1 MASIFWL
8 LGSILFFQ
16 FSIDARNIDQHS
28 LFSFNK
34 IERDY
39 NSAHFIEQSVDYEII
54 RDKADLLYPDNS
66 PRKTLKIRLKNG
78 LEAYLISDPEV
89 QQSAAS
95 LCVEVGSWSDPENVP
110 GMAHF
115 VEHLLF
121 MGTRKYPAEA
131 DFCKYIGERGGEYN
145 AFTAHDRTV
154 YGFCLNHEGLDGAL
168 DRLSHFFIDPLFSS
182 STIDREKNAIH
193 HEFEDHIEN
202 DSIRI
207 WRVLK
212 ETGNPLHPNAVF
224 SCGNLKSLKEA
235 SSKEIKEW
243 YSKHYTAPNMNLVI
257 LSSMPLSELAK
268 MAVKFF
274 SPISSEIGEKYIYKE
289 PFTSEKQKGHFTY
302 VNPSYKSRSLQL
314 IWEVPKEFAQGFSKR
329 PMQLVQLALDHQ
341 GGNSL
346 GSLLEEEDLA
356 KELIVD
362 YWRIEKDHVLFMVE
376 VTLTK
381 NGVEH
386 VDDVIYKCFQALNHL
401 KDKGIPYYLY
411 DQLYDAEK
419 KLLKSNSL
427 QNSFDFVLQAAS
439 SLMDEELGTFP
450 QKMSIPSSY
459 DKSFLNRFVHSL
471 VPDSCIFVLMAPV
484 HESKVK
490 LNTMEKWMGTS
501 YTMRPI
507 SEARLSKW
515 RDATSHPDIDLRA
528 SDYEDREEIGSAWQE
543 DENGEEVVAV
553 IESGSANIGLSYI
566 DDETSDSVSAF
577 FCIDSLVCNN
587 SIRDVGMTSLF
598 VMELQQQLDG
608 IFPNNEE
615 NSFFWDVISNNSEF
629 YLFLKA
635 LGDHKAEA
643 FHGFFEN
650 LCRIVVDHEG
660 FEQVKAYYIDNYS
673 GDPDPLEYAQA
684 IAESLLVP
692 HSYTAVEIYNTIQTI
707 SFDEYRVFAGR
718 FFSKIFVE
726 GIFYGH
732 LSEEEVVTYW
742 KLIESTLSLGDFN
755 QVEGVSSRIE
765 EITWTHPISVEKE
778 THRKGNALLVVLN
791 IGSITRENWAIQKI
805 ISQLLQ
811 DEFFEELRTKQQT
824 AYRLYSW
831 GETFQDKLLQYVA
844 IQSSTHDPRDLKI
857 RVESFLHDFSLN
869 FQKNISKDRV
879 NLVRHM
885 LITEFKRQKL
895 TLPGDEANRWLTASI
910 EILKMITYE
919 KICSVVNKVF
929 SSENQKRITVMVRES
944 DKDSRPVSDV
954 IQDADF

>member
-16 FSIDARNIDQHS
+16 FSVDAQNIHSHS

-34 IERDY
+34 IGRNY
-39 NSAHFIEQSVDYEII
+39 NSADFIEQSGDYEII
-54 RDKADLLYPDNS
+54 RDKADLLYPENS

-89 QQSAAS
+89 EQSAAS

-145 AFTAHDRTV
+145 AFTSHDRTV
-154 YGFCLNHEGLDGAL
+154 YGFSLNHEGLDGAL
-168 DRLSHFFIDPLFSS
+168 DRLSHFFIDPVFSS
-182 STIDREKNAIH
+182 STIEREKNAIH

-212 ETGNPLHPNAVF
+212 ETGNPSHPNAVF
-224 SCGNLKSLKEA
+224 SCGNLKSLQDTT
-235 SSKEIKEW
+235 SKEIKEW
-243 YSKHYTAPNMNLVI
+243 YSKHYTASNMNLVI
-257 LSSMPLSELAK
+257 LSSMPLSELSK

-274 SPISSEIGEKYIYKE
+274 SPISSEVGEKYFYKE
-289 PFTSEKQKGHFTY
+289 PFTSEKQKGHFIY
-302 VNPSYKSRSLQL
+302 VNPSFKSRSLQL
-314 IWEVPKEFAQGFSKR
+314 IWEVPKEFAEGFSKR

-341 GGNSL
+341 GENSL
-346 GSLLEEEDLA
+346 GSLLEQEDLA

-376 VTLTK
+376 VALTK
-381 NGVEH
+381 KGVEH
-386 VDDVIYKCFQALNHL
+386 VDDVIYKCFQAINHL

-411 DQLYDAEK
+411 EQLYKAEK
-419 KLLKSNSL
+419 QILKSNSL
-427 QNSFDFVLQAAS
+427 QNSFDFVLEAAS
-439 SLMDEELGTFP
+439 SLMDEDLGTFP

-471 VPDSCIFVLMAPV
+471 VPENCIFLLMAPG
-484 HESKVK
+484 HEMRVK
-490 LNTMEKWMGTS
+490 LNAMEKWMGTS

-507 SEARLSKW
+507 SEVRLSNW
-515 RDATSHPDIDLRA
+515 RNATSHPDIDVRP
-528 SDYEDREEIGSAWQE
+528 SDYEDREEIGHPWQE
-543 DENGEEVVAV
+543 DENGEDVLVV

-577 FCIDSLVCNN
+577 FCIESLVSKN
-587 SIRDVGMTSLF
+587 SIRDVAMTSLF
-598 VMELQQQLDG
+598 VMELQDQLNG
-608 IFPNNEE
+608 IFPKKEG
-615 NSFFWDVISNNSEF
+615 NSFFWDLISNNSEF

-635 LGDHKAEA
+635 LGDCKAEE
-643 FHGFFEN
+643 FYNFFER
-650 LCRIVVDHEG
+650 LCGIVVDIEG
-660 FEQVKAYYIDNYS
+660 FEQVKAYYIDNYN
-673 GDPDPLEYAQA
+673 GDPDPLEHAQA
-684 IAESLLVP
+684 IVESLLVP

-707 SFDEYRVFAGR
+707 SFDEYKVFTSR

-732 LSEEEVVTYW
+732 LCEEEVLTYW
-742 KLIESTLSLGDFN
+742 KHIESTLSQGDFN
-755 QVEGVSSRIE
+755 QVEGVPSQIE
-765 EITWTHPISVEKE
+765 EINWSRPIAVEKE

-844 IQSSTHDPRDLKI
+844 IQSSTHDPLDLKD
-857 RVESFLHDFSLN
+857 RVEIFLHDFSLN
-869 FQKNISKDRV
+869 FQKNISKERV

-885 LITEFKRQKL
+885 LITEFKRQKQ
-895 TLPGDEANRWLTASI
+895 TLSGEEANRWLTASI

-919 KICSVVNKVF
+919 KICSVVNEVF

-944 DKDSRPVSDV
+944 GQDSPPTSDV
-954 IQDADF
+954 IQDAVF